1 MSILKK
7 LLDLDLRGILN
18 PKFWLLVVLISHT
31 IIGTL
36 VPLLTTEYD
45 SVEFQAASYGLVI
58 SVVLASIYFLT
69 EGQTQAR
76 LTATTGGATLAWI
89 LITLIADPA
98 NNFDLSV
105 NFEPPFLYKFSFD
118 VELAPPIILWAMLTL
133 GGISY
138 WNCDEMDAVEE
149 TEAIS
154 NEQQ

>member
-1 MSILKK
+1 MSTMKK
-7 LLDLDLRGILN
+7 LLDLDLRGMLN

-31 IIGTL
+31 VIGTL
-36 VPLLTTEYD
+36 VPLVTSKSD

-76 LTATTGGATLAWI
+76 LTATTAGATLVWI
-89 LITLIADPA
+89 LVTLIANPA

-133 GGISY
+133 GGIAY
-138 WNCDEMDAVEE
+138 WNCDEQSSSDEKE
-149 TEAIS
+149 PTTE
-154 NEQQ
+154 QL

>member
-1 MSILKK
+1 MSVTKR
-7 LLDLDLRGILN
+7 LLDLNLRGMLN

-45 SVEFQAASYGLVI
+45 SAEFQAASYGLVI
-58 SVVLASIYFLT
+58 SVVLGSIYFLT

-76 LTATTGGATLAWI
+76 LAATTGGATLLWI
-89 LITLIADPA
+89 LVTLIANPA

-133 GGISY
+133 SGIAY
-138 WNCDEMDAVEE
+138 WNCDRIDNIDEE
-149 TEAIS
+149 SIIT
-154 NEQQ
+154 ND

>member
-1 MSILKK
+1 MSIVKR
-7 LLDLDLRGILN
+7 LLDLDLRGVLN

-36 VPLLTTEYD
+36 VPLLTTKYD

-76 LTATTGGATLAWI
+76 LTATTGGATLLWI
-89 LITLIADPA
+89 LVTLIANPA

-133 GGISY
+133 GGVAY
-138 WNCDEMDAVEE
+138 WNCDEK
-149 TEAIS
+149 EAL
-154 NEQQ
+154 NEV

>member
-1 MSILKK
+1 MSIMKK

-45 SVEFQAASYGLVI
+45 SFEFQAASYGLVI
-58 SVVLASIYFLT
+58 SVVLASIFFLT

-76 LTATTGGATLAWI
+76 LTATTGGATLVWI
-89 LITLIADPA
+89 IITLIADPA

-138 WNCDEMDAVEE
+138 WNCDEMDTVEE
-149 TEAIS
+149 TEEIS
-154 NEQQ
+154 NEQ